1 MSTSSFL
8 FLLLVGLWLPLAAWR
23 SSQRLGTGPV
33 PLTPSKFFLNIIAT
47 QLFLLLLGLGVAWKN
62 GIALW
67 SLPRH
72 PLASWGAA
80 ALLFALLVTT
90 LKLRWHAR
98 PVDQKRRLYS
108 MLPHNARELR
118 LFAIVA
124 LCAGIGEEIV
134 YRGVFTSIIWWS
146 TGNLMV
152 AGLLSAIAFG
162 LAHIIQG
169 WRAVVT
175 IFGIALISQ
184 ALVTFSGSLLPIMAV
199 HAIYDFV
206 AGIVIPRWYERDL
219 AAAPSD
225 STPSAAA
232 PAAGQ

>member
-1 MSTSSFL
+1 MGRRFADEHHVRRPDLFEIDREIAAPYRVRTIAARELIARAIGDVDPRERFDEAVTLTVHGVIMSTSSFL
-8 FLLLVGLWLPLAAWR
+8 FLLLIGLWLPLAAWR

-47 QLFLLLLGLGVAWKN
+47 QLFLLLFGLVVAWKN
-62 GIALW
+62 GIGLW

-80 ALLFALLVTT
+80 ALFFALLVTT

-98 PVDQKRRLYS
+98 PMDQKRRLYS

-146 TGNLMV
+146 TGNLML
-152 AGLLSAIAFG
+152 AGLLSAIAF
-162 LAHIIQG
+162 
-169 WRAVVT
+169 
-175 IFGIALISQ
+175 
-184 ALVTFSGSLLPIMAV
+184 
-199 HAIYDFV
+199 
-206 AGIVIPRWYERDL
+206 
-219 AAAPSD
+219 
-225 STPSAAA
+225 
-232 PAAGQ
+232 